1 LASHLVGCQDVAR
14 VVDDRIDEAVR
25 AGITVAAGVDAPQ
38 DAEHEQDVV
47 RRARPHPGR
56 VAGAA

>member
-1 LASHLVGCQDVAR
+1 MGCQDVAR